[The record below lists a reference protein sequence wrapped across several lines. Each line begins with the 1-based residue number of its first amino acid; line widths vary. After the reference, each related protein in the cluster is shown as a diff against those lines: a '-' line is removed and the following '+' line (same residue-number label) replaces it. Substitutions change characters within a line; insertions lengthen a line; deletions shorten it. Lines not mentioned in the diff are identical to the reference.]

1 MNTKKL
7 KQARLNVNLT
17 QHEVAKKIGISTK
30 TYNRKELGMADFS
43 LHEVTSLIELLYLSF
58 KEVNEIFFEN
68 KIT

>member
-43 LHEVTSLIELLYLSF
+43 LHEVTSLIELLYL
-58 KEVNEIFFEN
+58 
-68 KIT
+68 